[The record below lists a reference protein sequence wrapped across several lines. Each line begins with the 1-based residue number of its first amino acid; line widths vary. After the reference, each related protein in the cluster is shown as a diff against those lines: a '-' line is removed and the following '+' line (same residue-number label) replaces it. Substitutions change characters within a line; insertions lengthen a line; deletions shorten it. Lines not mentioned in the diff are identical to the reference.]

1 MNHSADSPSE
11 DTAATPPSSQVEH
24 IEHPPVD
31 RKTSVTIMAVF
42 IALAVAAVVFGGN
55 LLNPASSTTD
65 GDYAGETVEVL
76 IPLAEGGGTD
86 TWARFVGTELTR
98 TIPGTPGFKPVN
110 EAGGE
115 GISGTNRF
123 VASAK
128 DDGTE
133 LLVST
138 ATTVAPWVL
147 GRSEVTYDFDRL
159 TPILANGTGG
169 VIYGRT
175 ESGIQESRGLDQS
188 FRPTHVRRHQRDGP
202 RPHDTRR
209 LRPVGR

>member
-1 MNHSADSPSE
+1 M
-11 DTAATPPSSQVEH
+11 AATPPSSQVEH
-24 IEHPPVD
+24 PPVN
-31 RKTSVTIMAVF
+31 RRASVTIMAVF
-42 IALAVAAVVFGGN
+42 VALAVGAVVFGGN

-98 TIPGTPGFKPVN
+98 TIPGTPSFKPVN

-133 LLVST
+133 VLVST
-138 ATTVAPWVL
+138 ATTVVPWVL

-175 ESGIQESRGLDQS
+175 ESGIKSPADLINRSDPLTFGGISATGLDLTTLVV
-188 FRPTHVRRHQRDGP
+188 FDHV
-202 RPHDTRR
+202 
-209 LRPVGR
+209 VW

>member
-11 DTAATPPSSQVEH
+11 NMAATPPSSQVEH

-123 VASAK
+123 VASEPSCWSA
-128 DDGTE
+128 
-133 LLVST
+133 
-138 ATTVAPWVL
+138 
-147 GRSEVTYDFDRL
+147 
-159 TPILANGTGG
+159 
-169 VIYGRT
+169 
-175 ESGIQESRGLDQS
+175 
-188 FRPTHVRRHQRDGP
+188 P
-202 RPHDTRR
+202 RPRWCRGSWAGRR
-209 LRPVGR
+209 